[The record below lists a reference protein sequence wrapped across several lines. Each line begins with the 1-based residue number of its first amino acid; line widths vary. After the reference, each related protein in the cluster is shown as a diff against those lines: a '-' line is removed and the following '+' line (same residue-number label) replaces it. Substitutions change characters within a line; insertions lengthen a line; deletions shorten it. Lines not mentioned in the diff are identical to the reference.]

1 MNSAHTRGV
10 GHASNG
16 ELDLLAP
23 LVAPLCAG
31 WAWHAVPVRSVA
43 TPPPLLEYAMPP
55 AVAPSLLARLT
66 GRRRHRQRRP
76 EPADM
81 GTAFGMEQWLDER
94 DHGGSRAATAATTT
108 TPTPNASNTT
118 AAKRVWWPRWLQG
131 DGAR

>member
-1 MNSAHTRGV
+1 
-10 GHASNG
+10 
-16 ELDLLAP
+16 
-23 LVAPLCAG
+23 
-31 WAWHAVPVRSVA
+31 
-43 TPPPLLEYAMPP
+43 MPP

-94 DHGGSRAATAATTT
+94 DHGATPAATR
-108 TPTPNASNTT
+108 PTSTNASTHASNTT
-118 AAKRVWWPRWLQG
+118 TTAKRDWWSRWLHG